1 MTKTALIVEDEIFVA
16 LDLERILV
24 DGGYQVAGIAADAE
38 SALQAAPGCGFAFV
52 DVNLRDGPT
61 GPRIAEQI
69 ARDYGVKV
77 VFVTANPAQ
86 IDCGRDC
93 ALGYIRKPF
102 SESRR
107 QRRYRFARFEPSG
120 LGAVQRRDRHAD
132 RYDQSFRLPFAR
144 HHPAQLSH
152 GGQFDQLAAET
163 VRPIRRGD

>member
-1 MTKTALIVEDEIFVA
+1 MIKTALIVEDEIFVA

-102 SESRR
+102 SES
-107 QRRYRFARFEPSG
+107 AI
-120 LGAVQRRDRHAD
+120 LAA
-132 RYDQSFRLPFAR
+132 A
-144 HHPAQLSH
+144 A
-152 GGQFDQLAAET
+152 LAAEGRSPAANDDI
-163 VRPIRRGD
+163 VLLDSSRQA

>member
-102 SESRR
+102 SES
-107 QRRYRFARFEPSG
+107 AI
-120 LGAVQRRDRHAD
+120 LAA
-132 RYDQSFRLPFAR
+132 A
-144 HHPAQLSH
+144 A
-152 GGQFDQLAAET
+152 LAAEGRSPAANDDI
-163 VRPIRRGD
+163 VLLDSSRKA